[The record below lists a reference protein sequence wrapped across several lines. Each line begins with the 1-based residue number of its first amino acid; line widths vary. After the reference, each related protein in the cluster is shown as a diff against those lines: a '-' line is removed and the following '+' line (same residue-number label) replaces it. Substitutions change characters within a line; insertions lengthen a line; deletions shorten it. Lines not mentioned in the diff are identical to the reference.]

1 MGLANAMTA
10 VELSLL
16 ADSFVHQTLLVGAV
30 LTTLVWRLG
39 KIPRLQVVAWSILL
53 VFLYARFGDYG
64 QLTFYSN
71 DQLHHAGLVDRLLE
85 QGPPTEVQW
94 WFSTGRIPYVLPA
107 TLLAAAGLNS
117 TLALKTVALLSYL
130 YITQLFS
137 NVSPRHQG
145 NRRLVEMYLCS
156 LGIAGLFFATLA
168 LRETTMMLC
177 VAIFLLHSSPRI
189 RFITLFALLLLR
201 PHLAAALLV
210 GWSLAE
216 ITRHVGRGRWSPVHC
231 VSVIAVGT
239 TIGYFLFSFGL
250 WLGTGQ
256 SDTIQH
262 RGGIEPVTR
271 VVSNLVGL
279 QFLTAQESTV
289 PTSIASLLGYRVFL
303 SETIVIP
310 TIFLVVT
317 LLSTRLSDL
326 GRIVL
331 WSFSIYLGL
340 VTNTEFNSFRQNI
353 PFMPMMGLVV
363 LTEFERRRSSYR
375 VSPPPPNLQ
384 LLK

>member
-1 MGLANAMTA
+1 MTF
-10 VELSLL
+10 VDLSVL
-16 ADSFVHQTLLVGAV
+16 ADSFVYQTLLVGAV
-30 LTTLVWRLG
+30 LTALVWRLG

-53 VFLYARFGDYG
+53 VLLYARFGAYE

-71 DQLHHAGLVDRLLE
+71 DQLHHAGLVDRLLG
-85 QGPPTEVQW
+85 QGPPNEIQW
-94 WFSTGRIPYVLPA
+94 WFSTGRVPYVLPA

-117 TLALKTVALLSYL
+117 TLALKTIALLSYL
-130 YITQLFS
+130 YLTQIFASLT
-137 NVSPRHQG
+137 PRHQG
-145 NRRLVEMYLCS
+145 NRRLVQMYLCS

-177 VAIFLLHSSPRI
+177 VAVFLLHSSPRI
-189 RFITLFALLLLR
+189 RFFSLLALILLR

-216 ITRHVGRGRWSPVHC
+216 IARHLGRRQWSPIHC
-231 VSVIAVGT
+231 VSILAIGAS
-239 TIGYFLFSFGL
+239 IGYLLFSIGL

-262 RGGIEPVTR
+262 RGGIEPVLR
-271 VVSNLVGL
+271 VASNLVGL
-279 QFLTAQESTV
+279 QFLTAPESTV
-289 PTSIASLLGYRVFL
+289 PTSISSLVGYRILL

-310 TIFLVVT
+310 TTFLGVT
-317 LLSTRLSDL
+317 LLTTRLSDL

-331 WSFSIYLGL
+331 WSFAIYLGL
-340 VTNTEFNSFRQNI
+340 VTNTEFNSFRQNV

-363 LTEFERRRSSYR
+363 LTEFERRLTNSR
-375 VSPPPPNLQ
+375 VSPTTSIPQ
-384 LLK
+384 LLH

>member
-1 MGLANAMTA
+1 MGLADAMTA
-10 VELSLL
+10 TDLSLL
-16 ADSFVHQTLLVGAV
+16 GDSYVHQTLLIGAV
-30 LTTLVWRLG
+30 LGAMVWRLG
-39 KIPRLQVVAWSILL
+39 KIPRLQVAVWSVLL
-53 VFLYARFGDYG
+53 VLLYVRFGAYG

-71 DQLHHAGLVDRLLE
+71 DQLHHAGLIDRLLE
-85 QGPPTEVQW
+85 QGPPTEIQW
-94 WFSTGRIPYVLPA
+94 WFSTGRTPYILPS

-130 YITQLFS
+130 YLTQLFTTIT
-137 NVSPRHQG
+137 PRHHG
-145 NRRLVEMYLCS
+145 NQRLVQMYLCS

-177 VAIFLLHSSPRI
+177 VAIFLLHPSPRI
-189 RFITLFALLLLR
+189 RLFSLLALILLR
-201 PHLAAALLV
+201 PHLAAALIV

-216 ITRHVGRGRWSPVHC
+216 ITRQLGRRRWSPIHC
-231 VSVIAVGT
+231 ISVISIGA
-239 TIGYFLFSFGL
+239 TIGYFLFSIGL

-279 QFLTAQESTV
+279 QFLAAQESTV
-289 PTSIASLLGYRVFL
+289 PTSIASLLGYRLFL

-310 TIFLVVT
+310 TIFFVVA
-317 LLSTRLSDL
+317 LLATRFSDL

-353 PFMPMMGLVV
+353 PFMPMMGLVI
-363 LTEFERRRSSYR
+363 LTEFERRRPQNR
-375 VSPPPPNLQ
+375 TLTQAPVTRLMN
-384 LLK
+384 